1 MLEIHCAVFLFGLAG
16 LFGKFLSLPPLLIV
30 LGRTVFAS
38 LCLILIIAFYK
49 KRLTIKSGR
58 DFKILAVLGII
69 LAIHWVTFFHS
80 IQVSTVAVGL
90 LTFSTYPFFVTIM
103 EPCFFKEKLTFLS
116 VCLAILVCIGVALI
130 IPSFNFNNNI
140 TQGVFWGILSGFTFA
155 VLSLLNR
162 KYVQTYSP
170 LIITFFQ
177 NLFAALVLLPFLF
190 FEEWEI
196 RAGDIFF
203 LMVLGIFCTA
213 LAHTLFIT
221 GLIHVKAQIASIVAG
236 LEPVYGIIFALIL
249 FGEVPS
255 FRTLSGGVL
264 IMGTAVLVT
273 LKQVPRAGSKNYL
286 WKLILK

>member
-16 LFGKFLSLPPLLIV
+16 LFGKLLALPPLIIV
-30 LGRTVFAS
+30 LGRTTFAS
-38 LCLILIIAFYK
+38 ICLILIIVCYK
-49 KRLTIKSGR
+49 KRLTIRSVR
-58 DFKILAVLGII
+58 DFKVLAALGII
-69 LAIHWVTFFHS
+69 LAIHWVTFFYS
-80 IQVSTVAVGL
+80 IQVATVAVGL

-103 EPCFFKEKLTFLS
+103 EPYFFKEKLTFS
-116 VCLAILVCIGVALI
+116 AIFLAIMVCVGVALI

-177 NLFAALVLLPFLF
+177 NSFAAVVLVPFLF

-203 LMVLGIFCTA
+203 LIILGIFCTA
-213 LAHTLFIT
+213 IAHTLFIS
-221 GLIHVKAQIASIVAG
+221 GLMHVKAQVASIVAG

-255 FRTLSGGVL
+255 FRTLIGGVL
-264 IMGTAVLVT
+264 IMGTALLAT
-273 LKQVPRAGSKNYL
+273 LKQVPRVGSKNYL
-286 WKLILK
+286 

>member
-16 LFGKFLSLPPLLIV
+16 LFGKFLALPPLLIV

-38 LCLILIIAFYK
+38 ICLILIIACYK

-58 DFKILAVLGII
+58 DFKILAALGII

-80 IQVSTVAVGL
+80 IQISTVAVGL
-90 LTFSTYPFFVTIM
+90 LTFSTYPFFVTIL
-103 EPCFFKEKLTFLS
+103 EPYFFKEKLTFFP
-116 VCLAILVCIGVALI
+116 VCLAVLVCIGVTLI
-130 IPSFNFNNNI
+130 IPSFNFSNNI

-177 NLFAALVLLPFLF
+177 NLFAAVVLFPFLF

-196 RAGDIFF
+196 HAGDIFF
-203 LMVLGIFCTA
+203 LMLLGIFCTA
-213 LAHTLFIT
+213 LAHTLFIS
-221 GLIHVKAQIASIVAG
+221 GLMHVKTQIASIVAG
-236 LEPVYGIIFALIL
+236 LEPVYGIIFALVL

-255 FRTLSGGVL
+255 LRTLSGGVL
-264 IMGTAVLVT
+264 IMGTAVLAT
-273 LKQVPRAGSKNYL
+273 LKQVSRVGSKNYL
-286 WKLILK
+286 WKQILK

>member
-1 MLEIHCAVFLFGLAG
+1 MIEIHCAVFLFGLAG

-38 LCLILIIAFYK
+38 ICLILIIACHK
-49 KRLTIKSGR
+49 KSLTIKSGR
-58 DFKILAVLGII
+58 DFKILAAMGII
-69 LAIHWVTFFHS
+69 LSIHWVTFFHS

-90 LTFSTYPFFVTIM
+90 LTFSTYPFFVTIL
-103 EPCFFKEKLTFLS
+103 EPYFFKEKLTFFS
-116 VCLAILVCIGVALI
+116 VCLAVLVCIGVALI
-130 IPSFNFNNNI
+130 IPSFSFSNNI
-140 TQGVFWGILSGFTFA
+140 TQGISWGILSGFTFA

-177 NLFAALVLLPFLF
+177 NSFAAVVLFPFLF

-196 RAGDIFF
+196 HTGDIFF

-213 LAHTLFIT
+213 LAHTLFIS
-221 GLIHVKAQIASIVAG
+221 GLMHVKAQIASIVAG

-255 FRTLSGGVL
+255 LRTLSGGVL
-264 IMGTAVLVT
+264 IMGTAVLAT
-273 LKQVPRAGSKNYL
+273 LKQVPRVGSKNYL
-286 WKLILK
+286 WKQILK

>member
-58 DFKILAVLGII
+58 DFTILAVLGII

-80 IQVSTVAVGL
+80 IQISTVAVGL

-255 FRTLSGGVL
+255 LRTLSGGVL

-286 WKLILK
+286 WKLISK